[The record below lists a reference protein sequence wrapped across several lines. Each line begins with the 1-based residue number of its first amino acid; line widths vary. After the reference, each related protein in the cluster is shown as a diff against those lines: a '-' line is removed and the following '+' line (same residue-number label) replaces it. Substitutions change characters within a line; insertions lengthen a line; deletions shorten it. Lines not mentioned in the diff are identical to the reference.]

1 MTIEE
6 KNRKITERMDDLKLS
21 FGNGKFWSR
30 NYNIPNDP
38 SKVSDTEPT
47 HVVEVNAKGE
57 EYKPHYTSDGSCG
70 CNCFNSA
77 IQCHGFA
84 LYMAYRIFGTRLY
97 ISDDY
102 AGETNKVIENSGGWV
117 VHTRGNLDGISLE
130 PGDIIRSQDPTYGWH
145 TGIVWKLDGNVVYF
159 AEVWGSQSSKIA
171 WGGWNGRDVS
181 DTETKVDALKSRA
194 LYIVKSPK
202 TVYEGELD
210 PNPDSDTGGD
220 DSGTTTE
227 PETETVT
234 VSFYDDLPENGGKYI
249 DSKTY
254 DVGGTYKSVG
264 FPSPTTPTGYK
275 FDHWWFPAPNGYGYV
290 ETWSPVT
297 KDITELYAHWDRDTV
312 EVTFYDDLEVN
323 GGQVVDTRDY
333 LVGLKYNAEY
343 LKNSDNTFPDPTN
356 FPKTGY
362 SFDSWHTDTG
372 GYVEHYSYV
381 KRDRT
386 ELYANW
392 TPNTYDVTLYNNDGT
407 NVSNTESFVFGG
419 TYGEKLGALEDRYG
433 YTFKEWNT
441 QSNGEGDSYDKNSK
455 IEAKNLD
462 LYAIWEEKE
471 VNVTYNYGYDV
482 NGTVKTGEGTLN
494 YGDTYAEATGTNVPN
509 MTGLEHPTGGYEFA
523 GWHHDVVESSDKVV
537 MDADHTLTAM
547 WEPKKIYVTFR
558 PDDTNSFKYPISP
571 IQVRYGEKFDQLP
584 VPDPVLPYEFIG
596 WTLSEDGEST
606 GTYVDDFEDVYFTED
621 ITLMANWSSRRF
633 TRFIYE
639 NENGEETTK
648 GCSQMYGYAYRGV
661 PTIPEKDGYT
671 SKWVFSEEGS
681 LYNGSAFFP
690 GMLVIPDHPI
700 TIRAVYT
707 AVTTD

>member
-1 MTIEE
+1 MST
-6 KNRKITERMDDLKLS
+6 NNITDIISEYIDY
-21 FGNGKFWSR
+21 NGKHWATGDNETSLSSTNFGA
-30 NYNIPNDP
+30 
-38 SKVSDTEPT
+38 SDTT
-47 HVVEVNAKGE
+47 
-57 EYKPHYTSDGSCG
+57 
-70 CNCFNSA
+70 
-77 IQCHGFA
+77 
-84 LYMAYRIFGTRLY
+84 
-97 ISDDY
+97 
-102 AGETNKVIENSGGWV
+102 
-117 VHTRGNLDGISLE
+117 DGIKNTYLNTGECYAFSLFFSSLLFGSSPE
-130 PGDIIRSQDPTYGWH
+130 IFKEGDSSTGNRVTNDNWMKYTGDLSSFSLQPGDVIRTSYYADGYWQEHSAVIWYIDNNN
-145 TGIVWKLDGNVVYF
+145 IVHV
-159 AEVWGSQSSKIA
+159 AEVWGSEPYHNLIHFGNHN
-171 WGGWNGRDVS
+171 GGYGDIDTVDNLLPTLVFVYRYNGEAI
-181 DTETKVDALKSRA
+181 T
-194 LYIVKSPK
+194 P
-202 TVYEGELD
+202 
-210 PNPDSDTGGD
+210 DTGGD

-343 LKNSDNTFPDPTN
+343 LKNIDNTFPDPTN

-441 QSNGEGDSYDKNSK
+441 SPDGEGDSYDKNSK

-571 IQVRYGEKFDQLP
+571 IQVRYGEKFNQLP

-681 LYNGSAFFP
+681 LYNGSEFFP
-690 GMLVIPDHPI
+690 GMLVIPDHPN